1 MSKPASVRR
10 ARLAVASA
18 VAMFILQACGG
29 GGSGDGDNPSSGGSA
44 SGASSSYAQQCSANN
59 LQAAAN
65 LRTASLTTEKN
76 WVRAYMDEAYLW
88 RDEVPNVNASA
99 AQFSG
104 NDVGEALN
112 AYFTALLTPAVTS
125 SGKYK
130 DQFSFVMP
138 TREWNDLSDSGIEL
152 GYGVEWHLG
161 SATPPRK
168 IRVAYVEPNSPAAL
182 AGVQRGD
189 TLVTADGTG
198 ADDSTSAGVDVLNEA
213 LFPSRA
219 SVNHSFTLTPNGG
232 GTRTVSLTAGSV
244 TKTPVLKRQVL
255 TAADGAKV
263 GYMVFN
269 DHVATAEAQLI
280 AAVEDFKTQNV
291 SDLVLDIRYNGGG
304 YLYIASELAYMIA
317 GAGPTS
323 GKVFE
328 QLRYNSRRTADTNS
342 SDSRTPFYDT
352 SCLLSGGKCTNEKPL
367 PTLNLKRV
375 YVLAQEGTCSAS
387 EAIINGLRGV
397 DVQVVLIGG
406 TTCGKPY
413 GFTGKDNC
421 GYSYFPIEFVGTNNK
436 GFGDY
441 ADGFV
446 AAGAGATG
454 VPGCSMTDDYSRQLG
469 DPAES
474 MLAAA
479 LQYRANGSCPAKPVS
494 ASPGRASVQQAGAS
508 DSVALSLK
516 RLAARSNRIAGGRP

>member
-1 MSKPASVRR
+1 MTKTAILRR
-10 ARLAVASA
+10 ARLAVSGA
-18 VAMFILQACGG
+18 VAIFVLQACGG
-29 GGSGDGDNPSSGGSA
+29 GGGSSDNAGGGFSSNPSSG
-44 SGASSSYAQQCSANN
+44 YAQQCSANN
-59 LQAAAN
+59 IEAASS
-65 LRTASLTTEKN
+65 LRTASLTTEKS

-88 RDEVPNVNASA
+88 RDEVPSVNASA
-99 AQFSG
+99 AEFSG
-104 NDVGEALN
+104 NDVGAALA
-112 AYFTALLTPAVTS
+112 AYFTALLTPARTA

-138 TREWNDLSDSGIEL
+138 TREWNALSDAGVAV
-152 GYGVEWHLG
+152 GYGIEWHLG
-161 SATPPRK
+161 SSLPPRN

-189 TLVTADGTG
+189 TLVTADGVG
-198 ADDSTSAGVDVLNEA
+198 ADDVTSSGVDTLNEA
-213 LFPSRA
+213 LFPSQATISHRF
-219 SVNHSFTLTPNGG
+219 VLTSNSGL
-232 GTRTVSLTAGSV
+232 TRSPTFVAGNV
-244 TKTPVLKRQVL
+244 TKTPVLQKQVV
-255 TAADGAKV
+255 TASDGAKV

-269 DHVATAEAQLI
+269 DHVATSEAQLI
-280 AAVEDFKTQNV
+280 SAVTDFKTQGI
-291 SDLVLDIRYNGGG
+291 SELVLDIRYNGGG

-317 GAGPTS
+317 GAAPTS

-328 QLRYNSRRTADTNS
+328 QLRYNSRRTSDTNS
-342 SDSRTPFYDT
+342 SDARTPFYDT
-352 SCLLSGGKCTNEKPL
+352 SCILANGKCTDEKQL
-367 PTLNLKRV
+367 PVLNLRRV

-397 DVQVVLIGG
+397 DVEVVLVGG

-436 GFGDY
+436 GFGEY

-446 AAGAGATG
+446 AGGSGATG
-454 VPGCSMTDDYSRQLG
+454 VPGCSMTDDFSHQLG
-469 DPAES
+469 DTSES

-479 LQYRANGSCPAKPVS
+479 LQYRATGTCPAKPAS
-494 ASPGRASVQQAGAS
+494 ATTGRATALAATSA

-516 RLAARSNRIAGGRP
+516 RLAARSNRIVGGRP